1 MTALSVTSHVMLMT
15 NIPADQ
21 PLGGDEGT
29 EKHTIFVLIFRKEKI
44 HQNFYDS
51 GGFYIRLNIN

>member
-1 MTALSVTSHVMLMT
+1 MSIMQENEAKE
-15 NIPADQ
+15 N
-21 PLGGDEGT
+21 PLKIEEGT